1 MLAPEL
7 LKYLP
12 GGTNAPMG
20 YILQPLTNGFL
31 LISGSG
37 NVKQALISFG
47 ILHDSRSLTIRGKH
61 YRAFTFFQLLYE
73 VAGLPAKCRQ
83 RLDVFGDVK
92 HASPRIEAPS

>member
-1 MLAPEL
+1 MLAPKL

-12 GGTNAPMG
+12 GGTSTPMG
-20 YILQPLTNGFL
+20 YIVQPLTNGLL

-37 NVKQALISFG
+37 NVEQALISFG
-47 ILHDSRSLTIRGKH
+47 ILHDSRRLAIHGKH

-83 RLDVFGDVK
+83 RLDIFGDVK
-92 HASPRIEAPS
+92 HASPQN